1 MRLLPPPA
9 DEAIRPAG
17 DIVPLL
23 WWKGKAGLPIPHFCC
38 DQKKTKM
45 AAPVAHATK
54 TLNAAVKIK
63 SFMLTG
69 PQGRMRKPSTK
80 YEMVEKRVMQRAPR
94 RLFPRII
101 TLTSFRVI
109 TGSSFLTVKG
119 RQDEVRSRPVRGA
132 LAIAALPLPQREFVV
147 GGVS

>member
-1 MRLLPPPA
+1 
-9 DEAIRPAG
+9 
-17 DIVPLL
+17 
-23 WWKGKAGLPIPHFCC
+23 
-38 DQKKTKM
+38 
-45 AAPVAHATK
+45 
-54 TLNAAVKIK
+54 
-63 SFMLTG
+63 
-69 PQGRMRKPSTK
+69 
-80 YEMVEKRVMQRAPR
+80 MQRAPR